1 MIPRREIPLTPAP
14 TWESMIKVLSPLDKN
29 SVKRKKND
37 MYTITVNVS
46 DYSKEDIS
54 VTIDAE
60 NRIVV
65 SCDRSYTTQAG
76 IKEHHSIK
84 KTYSLPEDADL
95 QTINAKVNNG
105 ILTITIKTKTEK
117 TKGREIEIRW

>member
-14 TWESMIKVLSPLDKN
+14 TWESMLKILSPVDN
-29 SVKRKKND
+29 TVKRKND
-37 MYTITVNVS
+37 TYTITVNVS

-65 SCDRSYTTQAG
+65 SCDRLYTTKAG
-76 IKEHHSIK
+76 IKEHHSMK

-95 QTINAKVNNG
+95 QTISAEANDDG
-105 ILTITIKTKTEK
+105 ILTITVKPKTEK
-117 TKGREIEIRW
+117 AKGREIEIKW

>member
-14 TWESMIKVLSPLDKN
+14 MWESMIKVLSPLDKN
-29 SVKRKKND
+29 SVKRKKN
-37 MYTITVNVS
+37 
-46 DYSKEDIS
+46 E
-54 VTIDAE
+54 
-60 NRIVV
+60 
-65 SCDRSYTTQAG
+65 
-76 IKEHHSIK
+76 K

-95 QTINAKVNNG
+95 QTINAKVNDG

>member
-1 MIPRREIPLTPAP
+1 MIPRREIPLTLAP
-14 TWESMIKVLSPLDKN
+14 TWESMIKILSPLDKN
-29 SVKRKKND
+29 SVKRKND
-37 MYTITVNVS
+37 IYTITVNVS

-76 IKEHHSIK
+76 IKEHHIIK

-95 QTINAKVNNG
+95 QTINAKVNDG

>member
-1 MIPRREIPLTPAP
+1 MIPRREIPLIPEP
-14 TWESMIKVLSPLDKN
+14 TWESMLKILSPVDN
-29 SVKRKKND
+29 PVKRKND

-54 VTIDAE
+54 VTIDSE

-65 SCDRSYTTQAG
+65 SCDRSYTTKAG
-76 IKEHHSIK
+76 IKEHHSMK

-95 QTINAKVNNG
+95 QTISAEVNASV
-105 ILTITIKTKTEK
+105 LTITVKPKTEK
-117 TKGREIEIRW
+117 TKGREIEIKW

>member
-14 TWESMIKVLSPLDKN
+14 TWESMLKILSPVDN
-29 SVKRKKND
+29 PVKRKND
-37 MYTITVNVS
+37 IYTITINVS

-65 SCDRSYTTQAG
+65 SCDRSYTTKAG
-76 IKEHHSIK
+76 IKEHHSMK

-95 QTINAKVNNG
+95 QTISAEVVDG
-105 ILTITIKTKTEK
+105 ILTITVKPKTEK

>member
-14 TWESMIKVLSPLDKN
+14 TWESMLKILSPVDN
-29 SVKRKKND
+29 PVKRKND
-37 MYTITVNVS
+37 IYTITINVS

-54 VTIDAE
+54 VTIDSE

-65 SCDRSYTTQAG
+65 SCDRSYTTKTG
-76 IKEHHSIK
+76 IKEHHSMK

-95 QTINAKVNNG
+95 QTISAKVNDDG
-105 ILTITIKTKTEK
+105 ILTITVKPKTEK
-117 TKGREIEIRW
+117 TKGREIEIKW

>member
-1 MIPRREIPLTPAP
+1 
-14 TWESMIKVLSPLDKN
+14 
-29 SVKRKKND
+29 

-95 QTINAKVNNG
+95 QTINAKVNDG

>member
-14 TWESMIKVLSPLDKN
+14 TWESMLKILSPVDN
-29 SVKRKKND
+29 PVKRKND
-37 MYTITVNVS
+37 IYTITVNVS
-46 DYSKEDIS
+46 DYSKEDVS
-54 VTIDAE
+54 VTIDSE

-65 SCDRSYTTQAG
+65 SCDRSYTTKAG
-76 IKEHHSIK
+76 IKEHHSMK

-95 QTINAKVNNG
+95 QTINAKVNDG
-105 ILTITIKTKTEK
+105 ILTITVKPKTEK

>member
-1 MIPRREIPLTPAP
+1 MIPRREIPLMPAP
-14 TWESMIKVLSPLDKN
+14 TWESMLKILSPVDN
-29 SVKRKKND
+29 PVKRTND
-37 MYTITVNVS
+37 IYTITVNVS
-46 DYSKEDIS
+46 DYSKEDVS

-65 SCDRSYTTQAG
+65 LCDRSYTTKAG
-76 IKEHHSIK
+76 IKEHHSMK

-95 QTINAKVNNG
+95 QTISAKVNDDG
-105 ILTITIKTKTEK
+105 ILTITVRPKVDK

>member
-1 MIPRREIPLTPAP
+1 MIPRREIPLIPAP
-14 TWESMIKVLSPLDKN
+14 TWESMLKILSPVDN
-29 SVKRKKND
+29 PVKRNND
-37 MYTITVNVS
+37 IYTITVNVS

-65 SCDRSYTTQAG
+65 LCDRSYTTKAG
-76 IKEHHSIK
+76 VKEHHSMK

-95 QTINAKVNNG
+95 WTISAKVNDDG
-105 ILTITIKTKTEK
+105 ILTITVKPKTEK
-117 TKGREIEIRW
+117 TKGREIEIKW

>member
-1 MIPRREIPLTPAP
+1 MIPRREIPLIPAP
-14 TWESMIKVLSPLDKN
+14 TWESMLKILSPVDN
-29 SVKRKKND
+29 PVKRKND
-37 MYTITVNVS
+37 IYTITVNVS

-65 SCDRSYTTQAG
+65 SCDRSYTTKAG
-76 IKEHHSIK
+76 IKEHHSMK

-95 QTINAKVNNG
+95 QTISAKVNDDG
-105 ILTITIKTKTEK
+105 VLTITVKPKTEK

>member
-14 TWESMIKVLSPLDKN
+14 TWESMLKILSPVDN
-29 SVKRKKND
+29 PVKRKND
-37 MYTITVNVS
+37 IYTITINVS

-54 VTIDAE
+54 VTIDSE

-65 SCDRSYTTQAG
+65 SCDRSYTTKTG
-76 IKEHHSIK
+76 IKEHHSMK

-95 QTINAKVNNG
+95 QTISAKANDDGV
-105 ILTITIKTKTEK
+105 LTITVKPKTEK
-117 TKGREIEIRW
+117 SKGREIEIKW

>member
-14 TWESMIKVLSPLDKN
+14 TWESMLKILSPADN
-29 SVKRKKND
+29 PVKRKND
-37 MYTITVNVS
+37 AYTITVNVS

-54 VTIDAE
+54 VTIDSE

-65 SCDRSYTTQAG
+65 SCDRSYTTKAG
-76 IKEHHSIK
+76 IKEHHSMK

-95 QTINAKVNNG
+95 QTISAKANDDGV
-105 ILTITIKTKTEK
+105 LTITVKPKTEK
-117 TKGREIEIRW
+117 SKGREIEIKW

>member
-14 TWESMIKVLSPLDKN
+14 TWESMLKILSPVDN
-29 SVKRKKND
+29 PVKRKND
-37 MYTITVNVS
+37 IYTITIDVS

-65 SCDRSYTTQAG
+65 SCDRSYTTKAG
-76 IKEHHSIK
+76 VKEHHSMK

-95 QTINAKVNNG
+95 QTISAKVNDDG
-105 ILTITIKTKTEK
+105 ILTITVKPKTEK
-117 TKGREIEIRW
+117 TKGREIEIKW

>member
-14 TWESMIKVLSPLDKN
+14 TWESMLKILSPVDN
-29 SVKRKKND
+29 PVKRKND

-65 SCDRSYTTQAG
+65 SCDRSYTTKAG
-76 IKEHHSIK
+76 IKEHHSMK

-95 QTINAKVNNG
+95 QTISADVVDG
-105 ILTITIKTKTEK
+105 ILTITVKLKTEK
-117 TKGREIEIRW
+117 TKGREIEIKW

>member
-14 TWESMIKVLSPLDKN
+14 TWESMLKILSPIDN
-29 SVKRKKND
+29 PVKRKND
-37 MYTITVNVS
+37 VYTITVNVS

-54 VTIDAE
+54 VTIDSE

-65 SCDRSYTTQAG
+65 TCDRSYTTNAG
-76 IKEHHSIK
+76 IKEHHSMK

-95 QTINAKVNNG
+95 HTISAKANDDG
-105 ILTITIKTKTEK
+105 ILTITVKPKTEK
-117 TKGREIEIRW
+117 TKGREIEIKW

>member
-1 MIPRREIPLTPAP
+1 MIPRREIPLTLAP
-14 TWESMIKVLSPLDKN
+14 TWESMIKILSPLDKN
-29 SVKRKKND
+29 SVKRKND
-37 MYTITVNVS
+37 IYTVTVNVS

-76 IKEHHSIK
+76 IKEHHIIK

-95 QTINAKVNNG
+95 QTINAKVNDG

>member
-14 TWESMIKVLSPLDKN
+14 TWESMLKVLSPVDN
-29 SVKRKKND
+29 PVKRKND
-37 MYTITVNVS
+37 IYTITVNVS
-46 DYSKEDIS
+46 DYSKEDVS

-65 SCDRSYTTQAG
+65 LCDRSYTTKAG
-76 IKEHHSIK
+76 IKEHHSMK

-95 QTINAKVNNG
+95 QTISAKVNDDG
-105 ILTITIKTKTEK
+105 ILTITVKTKTEK
-117 TKGREIEIRW
+117 TKGREIEIKW